1 MNAAKYIYLLQ
12 PQYMVALMLCAAS
25 AMAPAA
31 SAQEPD
37 PPAAGKALA
46 SREREFLDNLFAYLN
61 MAASRS
67 DDLRPLT
74 QAERNRLFGKSLIN
88 PLWYAKGAASAGQN
102 LLKHDPKEWE
112 LGASGYL
119 KRYGDI
125 MGQYAIR
132 KTVMFG
138 FESLL
143 HEDNRYFP
151 SRRRGFWRRTG
162 YALSSGILA
171 QHDNGKRYP
180 SVSLLV
186 GYASGSYLSRFWQPE
201 GSRTVGDAGVSFGIA
216 MGWNIGLGV
225 VKEFLPDILRPLTK
239 NRRTDAAYTA
249 PIPNPESNR

>member
-1 MNAAKYIYLLQ
+1 VKYHYLLQ
-12 PQYMVALMLCAAS
+12 PQYMVKVTLIAALVMT
-25 AMAPAA
+25 PAA
-31 SAQEPD
+31 SAQEANPS
-37 PPAAGKALA
+37 AAGSTLA
-46 SREREFLDNLFAYLN
+46 TRERKFSDNLFAYLN
-61 MAASRS
+61 VAASRS
-67 DDLRPLT
+67 DSFRPLT

-102 LLKHDPKEWE
+102 LLKHDPREWE

-132 KTVMFG
+132 KTVVFG

-151 SRRRGFWRRTG
+151 SRKRGFWRRTG

-201 GSRTVGDAGVSFGIA
+201 GSRTVGDAAVSFGIA

-239 NRRTDAAYTA
+239 SRRTDAVYTA
-249 PIPNPESNR
+249 PVLNPERTR